1 VPHEVQ
7 GSRSSVVTA
16 IDVRSNSSKLGEGY
30 LNNSCLCGSP
40 SAVSVAAEPELAGQA
55 PGAQT

>member
-1 VPHEVQ
+1 MQ